1 MTTSER
7 GPAIAIRERY
17 HEVVSEQWP
26 VVVRPQ
32 PGELLSS
39 WAHRLGFANGIAP
52 RSFGRVL
59 GFSTGMWSASLDMN
73 FQTDAINILTTHTGI
88 PLSRLFAMSLK
99 GSPLK
104 RLLLPLRD
112 DGRRLSSTWLQF
124 CPQCLA
130 EDAQPHFRRQWR
142 LATRIS
148 CPHHRC
154 GLRDRCPSC
163 RSRIAVFSQ
172 LELVPQHFC
181 AACGFDLRRASTSFV
196 SPAIRSLDTC
206 IHDICRLE
214 AITGS
219 LLTNSLVRRLLAIPD
234 FYGQYPTVSLVSLS
248 TLARIR
254 CFERLA
260 MHPKEWLIDDDD
272 AVVALW
278 RRSILSADGHASLIE
293 RLATGLEYRI
303 QRHAPKAHRERTA
316 DLRGLL
322 EAYRRVKQNPHRR
335 KRDTAAVEV

>member
-1 MTTSER
+1 MTTSESA
-7 GPAIAIRERY
+7 PAITIRERY
-17 HEVVSEQWP
+17 HEVMSDRWP

-32 PGELLSS
+32 SDELLSS
-39 WAHRLGFANGIAP
+39 WAHRLAFANGIAP

-59 GFSTGMWSASLDMN
+59 GFSSGMWSASLDMN
-73 FQTDAINILTTHTGI
+73 FQTDAINILTAHTGI
-88 PLSRLFAMSLK
+88 PLPRLFAMSLK

-112 DGRRLSSTWLQF
+112 DGRRLRSTWLQF

-130 EDAQPHFRRQWR
+130 EDAEPYFRRQWR

-196 SPAIRSLDTC
+196 GPKIRALDRC

-219 LLTNSLVRRLLAIPD
+219 LLTNSLVRSLLGIPG
-234 FYGQYPTVSLVSLS
+234 FWGQYATMSLVSLS

-260 MHPKEWLIDDDD
+260 MHPMQWLIDDDD

-278 RRSILSADGHASLIE
+278 RRSILSADGHAPLI
-293 RLATGLEYRI
+293 
-303 QRHAPKAHRERTA
+303 
-316 DLRGLL
+316 GLL
-322 EAYRRVKQNPHRR
+322 ADALERRSHGGFPAKRPQPTSELSILLTAYLRLTENPRCR
-335 KRDTAAVEV
+335 PTRTGP

>member
-1 MTTSER
+1 MSDR
-7 GPAIAIRERY
+7 
-17 HEVVSEQWP
+17 WP
-26 VVVRPQ
+26 VIVRPQ
-32 PGELLSS
+32 PDELLSS
-39 WAHRLGFANGIAP
+39 WAHRLAFANGVAP

-59 GFSTGMWSASLDMN
+59 GFSAGMWSASLDMN
-73 FQTDAINILTTHTGI
+73 FQTDAINILTAHTGI
-88 PLSRLFAMSLK
+88 PLPRLFAMSLK

-130 EDAQPHFRRQWR
+130 EDAQPYFRRQWR

-163 RSRIAVFSQ
+163 RSRIAVFGQ

-181 AACGFDLRRASTSFV
+181 AACGFDLRRASTSFI
-196 SPAIRSLDTC
+196 SPKIRSLDRC

-219 LLTNSLVRRLLAIPD
+219 LLTNSLLRSLLAIPD
-234 FYGQYPTVSLVSLS
+234 FCGQYPMKSLVSLS

-260 MHPKEWLIDDDD
+260 MRPNDWLIEDDD

-278 RRSILSADGHASLIE
+278 RRAILSADGYASLI
-293 RLATGLEYRI
+293 
-303 QRHAPKAHRERTA
+303 
-316 DLRGLL
+316 GLL
-322 EAYRRVKQNPHRR
+322 ANALER
-335 KRDTAAVEV
+335 KRLRLRPEKRRQPTTELSTLLTAYLRMMENPRRRSAPAEPAA